1 MGGEVHLPEV
11 ELVIIQYDP
20 HRPDSPAV
28 RDGYASGIDVFR
40 LTDAYDRLTLAL
52 NLGFWLVDGE
62 PVAEVKE
69 PRVAFLYD
77 LARERHALQAGMAAE
92 EAALAAQKTAEAE
105 EPREA
110 ETGETAVP
118 AGAGEASRAAEESP

>member
-28 RDGYASGIDVFR
+28 RDGYAAGIDVFR
-40 LTDAYDRLTLAL
+40 LTDAYDRLTLTQ

-77 LARERHALQAGMAAE
+77 LARERHALLGGAKPGNE
-92 EAALAAQKTAEAE
+92 PPEGERAQ
-105 EPREA
+105 
-110 ETGETAVP
+110 
-118 AGAGEASRAAEESP
+118 SEES